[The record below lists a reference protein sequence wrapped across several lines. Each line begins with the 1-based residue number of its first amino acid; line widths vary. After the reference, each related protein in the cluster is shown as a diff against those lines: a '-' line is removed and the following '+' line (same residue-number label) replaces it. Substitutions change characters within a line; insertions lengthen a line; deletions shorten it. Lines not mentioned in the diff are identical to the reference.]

1 MFHLFWSTGLLSR
14 KTNRKMKWLIFMY
27 SPFLAI
33 AIPKFDQSAILK
45 NILVPADAAVNSAI
59 YRLKAYDS
67 LFDYPLTFKLGEIT
81 NVVRLETLNCT
92 RFNSICQANVVL
104 KNRLEIG
111 RIYDFSVSVSNSKG
125 DSDVMQCSFRS
136 TNATTP
142 IEKIFPGA
150 PSLLTVSESARRNSE
165 IGHIRAHG
173 KSTGDRKVLLEL
185 YGPPQFG
192 LRQRLISERDVE
204 GSIWLLNSL
213 DYERSPS
220 HHLIVYANVSF
231 LKFC

>member
-1 MFHLFWSTGLLSR
+1 MLL
-14 KTNRKMKWLIFMY
+14 LIP

-67 LFDYPLTFKLGEIT
+67 LFDYPLTFKLGEISAIYRLKAYDSLFDYPLTFKLGEIT
-81 NVVRLETLNCT
+81 NVVSERGPEESPGLETLNCT

-185 YGPPQFG
+185 GVRKCKTKFG
-192 LRQRLISERDVE
+192 NWSYKSAREE
-204 GSIWLLNSL
+204 YW
-213 DYERSPS
+213 
-220 HHLIVYANVSF
+220 
-231 LKFC
+231 